1 MASRSRTVTW
11 MGTCLAGVLGIG
23 AAANAAPVADDERAF
38 RDLYRELV
46 ETNTTLSAGSCTD
59 AAGKMAARLRAA
71 GLAGD
76 AVQVIVPPGHPR
88 SGALVATYPG
98 RDRRLKPVLLLAH
111 IDVVE
116 AKREDWTRD
125 PFKLVEEGGYF
136 YARGASDDKAMAAVF
151 TDMLVRFRREGF
163 RPRRD
168 VRLALTCGEETPED
182 FDGAQ
187 WLVANRPELMQARLV
202 LNEGAGGLLDGSGRP
217 VSLDIQAG
225 EKVYQD
231 FRLETTNPGGHSSRP
246 VPLNAITELSAG
258 LVRLGAHQFPVR
270 FNSTTRA
277 YFAKQAELTTS
288 PQVAAD
294 MRALLRNPDDAAAA
308 ARLWAANPGW
318 NGMLR
323 TTCVVTQVSGG
334 HAPNALPQR
343 ATANVN
349 CRILPDHPIADVQRE
364 LASVLADDGISVTP
378 VNEPGLSSPVP
389 PLTEQVLDPVRK
401 AAARLWPG
409 VAIVP
414 TMSTGATD
422 GRYLNAAGI
431 PTYGMSGMFQDVE
444 GSHAHGLNERM
455 RVQSLLEG
463 RQFLYEVTRSYADL
477 RD

>member
-1 MASRSRTVTW
+1 MATRLRTGNW
-11 MGTCLAGVLGIG
+11 IGACLAGVLAAG
-23 AAANAAPVADDERAF
+23 APAHAAPAADDERSF

-46 ETNTTLSAGSCTD
+46 ETNTTLSAGSCTE
-59 AAGKMAARLRAA
+59 AAQKMAARLESA
-71 GLAGD
+71 GLARD

-98 RDRRLKPVLLLAH
+98 RDRALKPILLLAH

-163 RPRRD
+163 QPRRA

-187 WLVANRPELMQARLV
+187 WLVDNRPELVQARLV
-202 LNEGAGGLLDGSGRP
+202 LNEGAGGLLDASGRP

-246 VPLNAITELSAG
+246 VPRNAITELSAG
-258 LVRLGAHQFPVR
+258 LVRLGAFQFPVR

-277 YFAKQAELTTS
+277 YFAKQAELASS

-294 MRALLRNPDDAAAA
+294 MRALLQNPDDAGAA

-334 HAPNALPQR
+334 HAANALPQR

-349 CRILPDHPIADVQRE
+349 CRILPDHPVQEVQRE
-364 LASVLADDGISVTP
+364 IVRVLADDGISVTP
-378 VNEPGLSSPVP
+378 ANEPGLASPVP
-389 PLTEQVLDPVRK
+389 PLTEQVLGPVRK
-401 AAARLWPG
+401 AAAKLWPG

-431 PTYGMSGMFQDVE
+431 PTYGLSGMFQDVE

-463 RQFLYEVTRSYADL
+463 RQFLYDVVRSYAGL